1 MSIVDLWNKIVAFV
15 QNFPEFVEKNYSN
28 PIFWIVI
35 FLILLFVG
43 RATISAF
50 SDK

>member
-1 MSIVDLWNKIVAFV
+1 MSIIDLWNKIVAFV

-28 PIFWIVI
+28 PIFWIGI
-35 FLILLFVG
+35 FLVLLIIG
-43 RATISAF
+43 RITINAF